1 MRLFAFL
8 KAGYSSHDYYS
19 IAYSPELRP
28 LPFEH
33 AHLDIQPSFYKKIAK
48 NDWTDLLSEKSFSLL
63 PGFDNSVGCS
73 FGEKFVL
80 VFSRRGMTELY
91 DLLNYP
97 GNIIQTLFLNDE
109 PAFFH
114 VYPVAPDCGEPY
126 PTYASLSA
134 YAEEHNLHYFRKFA
148 DSNYV
153 IVTETL
159 RQRFRQAKLKGASFL
174 LKFDGK
180 RSWPAI

>member
-1 MRLFAFL
+1 MTLKPIFL
-8 KAGYSSHDYYS
+8 GSLAHKLNL
-19 IAYSPELRP
+19 ITNLPPPEAAQCR
-28 LPFEH
+28 
-33 AHLDIQPSFYKKIAK
+33 I
-48 NDWTDLLSEKSFSLL
+48 
-63 PGFDNSVGCS
+63 
-73 FGEKFVL
+73 
-80 VFSRRGMTELY
+80 ELY